1 VNKASKSSADRNARK
16 ANGHAGFGRLGVFC
30 IFAKNLHSQMIST
43 KTEKKMGG
51 RGSGRRPGDGGKA
64 ETKSALALEIKK
76 LTRLKLL
83 VPEKRQFWH
92 WPVRDRAVRNLSVKV
107 EPGGMMVFCHLKDSD
122 QVIQQWVGTQ
132 TTPCT
137 LGGHRYW
144 FTCPRCDRRV
154 AILYR
159 VNKDFACRYCHV
171 LAYACQKEG
180 AGGSGDTTGGQ
191 DPGTPEVG
199 AGHRARS
206 W

>member
-1 VNKASKSSADRNARK
+1 
-16 ANGHAGFGRLGVFC
+16 
-30 IFAKNLHSQMIST
+30 
-43 KTEKKMGG
+43 MGG

-64 ETKSALALEIKK
+64 ETKGALALEIKE

-107 EPGGMMVFCHLKDSD
+107 EPGGMMVFCHLKDSA

-154 AILYR
+154 AILYW
-159 VNKDFACRYCHV
+159 VNEDFACRHCHD
-171 LAYACQKEG
+171 LAYACQKG
-180 AGGSGDTTGGQ
+180 RGWGSGDSAGGQ
-191 DPGTPEVG
+191 DPGAAEVG
-199 AGHRARS
+199 AGHRSRFWRQTLWDALEDVLAAQDLS
-206 W
+206 TMCW

>member
-1 VNKASKSSADRNARK
+1 
-16 ANGHAGFGRLGVFC
+16 
-30 IFAKNLHSQMIST
+30 
-43 KTEKKMGG
+43 MGG

-92 WPVRDRAVRNLSVKV
+92 WPVTDRAVRNLSVKV

-180 AGGSGDTTGGQ
+180 AGDRAIRRADKIRERLKWVPGIAHGPGDKPYGMHWKTFRRLKSEH
-191 DPGTPEVG
+191 DVLVMVG
-199 AGHRARS
+199 CRDIARRLGFLHRLPAE
-206 W
+206 